1 MKRILFII
9 PSLRAG
15 GAERVIVHL
24 SEGFVQKGFDVTI
37 AMTKWNEIHY
47 TVDPK
52 VDIQF
57 LENDTAHP
65 IQQIKYIRRL
75 IREDRTRVVISF
87 ITMQNLYTFIA
98 AMGLKNRII
107 VSERNDPSKTVPNKF
122 IKWLRDILYLRADAI
137 VFQTEDA
144 KRYFRQSIC
153 RKGVVIGNPVSQ
165 LMPKQFSGIRD
176 KRLVTVARLEPQKN
190 ITLLLDVSKVIFE
203 NYPEYSLEIYGVGNL
218 EKELKKYAE
227 NIGISKKVHFM
238 GYQNEIPEKIRSAS
252 VFVLASDYEG
262 ISNAMLEAMAVG
274 LPCVCTDCPIGGAK
288 TYIRDM
294 ENGMLVPVRNKDKMT
309 EAILSIIMNPELG
322 EKLGNNAVN
331 IRDKLSLEKIIGQ
344 WEELIIKSGSYFG
357 FRERKKDE

>member
-1 MKRILFII
+1 
-9 PSLRAG
+9 
-15 GAERVIVHL
+15 
-24 SEGFVQKGFDVTI
+24 
-37 AMTKWNEIHY
+37 
-47 TVDPK
+47 
-52 VDIQF
+52 
-57 LENDTAHP
+57 
-65 IQQIKYIRRL
+65 
-75 IREDRTRVVISF
+75 
-87 ITMQNLYTFIA
+87 
-98 AMGLKNRII
+98 
-107 VSERNDPSKTVPNKF
+107 
-122 IKWLRDILYLRADAI
+122 
-137 VFQTEDA
+137 
-144 KRYFRQSIC
+144 
-153 RKGVVIGNPVSQ
+153 
-165 LMPKQFSGIRD
+165 
-176 KRLVTVARLEPQKN
+176 
-190 ITLLLDVSKVIFE
+190 
-203 NYPEYSLEIYGVGNL
+203 
-218 EKELKKYAE
+218 
-227 NIGISKKVHFM
+227 M